1 MGGGR
6 LRVVVGGS
14 TAVLSFETVREI
26 LRCFHSLKLNLFSR
40 TLQWYYMFFRL
51 NKQLF
56 RV

>member
-26 LRCFHSLKLNLFSR
+26 LRCFHSLKLNLFK
-40 TLQWYYMFFRL
+40 WYYMFFRL
-51 NKQLF
+51 KQLF
-56 RV
+56 RVRG

>member
-26 LRCFHSLKLNLFSR
+26 LRCFHSLRLNLFSR
-40 TLQWYYMFFRL
+40 TFQWYYMFFRL
-51 NKQLF
+51 KQLF

>member
-14 TAVLSFETVREI
+14 TAVPSFETVREI

-40 TLQWYYMFFRL
+40 TFKWYYMFFRL
-51 NKQLF
+51 KQLF